1 MADPK
6 SIAGPSHNLSTGSL
20 GGEVGLKVRGLANFA
35 AATVAGVLGPLAAS
49 ASGASRLSVFL
60 GRTAAGAFAGRALV

>member
-1 MADPK
+1 MADHIK
-6 SIAGPSHNLSTGSL
+6 TAGLSHHLSTGSL

-35 AATVAGVLGPLAAS
+35 AATVASVLGPLAAS
-49 ASGASRLSVFL
+49 ASGASRLGVFL